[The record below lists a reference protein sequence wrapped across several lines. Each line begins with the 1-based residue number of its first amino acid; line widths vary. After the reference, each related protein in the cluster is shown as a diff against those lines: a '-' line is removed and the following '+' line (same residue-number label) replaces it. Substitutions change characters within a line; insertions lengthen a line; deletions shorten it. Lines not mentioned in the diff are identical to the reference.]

1 MNEFGDGSNDLE
13 AEIFFRSTDRLQMD
27 SCLKA
32 MAHDGKSLVIYSPV
46 SELLDHYGRAFV
58 RRLRSELTDTPVEVF
73 MPPDT
78 EAMLDKFNHLLGT
91 IKLDVAIKPR
101 VGLSPS
107 KIWVVHEANVLSAH
121 ELDLFTRLIHQFPGA
136 GVAAILMFSSGQNLS
151 QSIMGQ
157 GRQFVSWTLELPTA
171 AQKLSTIQQARK
183 SGREELVTNFFNK
196 LSRASAK
203 RPADDD
209 NKTKAPEDR
218 TKKSTPQKK
227 SKTKNPK
234 WLWVLIAGSLLIFS
248 LAVTAMLHPDK
259 GHEVLS
265 GLSGWVDQLMTDPQ
279 KPEKSVSK
287 QLPPEDAPPGPPSIL
302 PVNQSEATST
312 ANVSPTPEPAALGA
326 SSAPNASRLSST
338 ATAPQPKEPVKVIT
352 ELPEAAVQGRL
363 WLKGLPSESFVIEH
377 KQFASL
383 KDAQTAIKGKDWLV
397 NARIVPVFA
406 EGKDEAQF
414 AVVTGPFKSKE
425 RAKNASVRL
434 GLSSDAA
441 IIAVP
446 AAQVQAVPN
455 KAKP

>member
-1 MNEFGDGSNDLE
+1 MNEFGDASNDLE

-32 MAHDGKSLVIYSPV
+32 IAHDGKSLVIYSPV

-107 KIWVVHEANVLSAH
+107 KIWVVHEANILSAH
-121 ELDLFTRLIHQFPGA
+121 ELDLFTRLVHQFPGA

-171 AQKLSTIQQARK
+171 EQKLSTIQQARK

-203 RPADDD
+203 RSADDE
-209 NKTKAPEDR
+209 NNTKATEER
-218 TKKSTPQKK
+218 TKKSTSQTK

-234 WLWVLIAGSLLIFS
+234 WLWLLIAASLLIFS

-265 GLSGWVDQLMTDPQ
+265 GLSGWADQLMTDPQ
-279 KPEKSVSK
+279 KSEKSVSN
-287 QLPPEDAPPGPPSIL
+287 QLPPEDTPPGPPSIL
-302 PVNQSEATST
+302 PVIQSEATST
-312 ANVSPTPEPAALGA
+312 ANVSPTPGPAALGV
-326 SSAPNASRLSST
+326 SDVSST
-338 ATAPQPKEPVKVIT
+338 VAAPQPNEPVKVIT
-352 ELPEAAVQGRL
+352 ELPDTAVQGRL
-363 WLKGLPSESFVIEH
+363 WLKGLPAESFVIQH
-377 KQFASL
+377 KAYASV
-383 KDAQTAIKGKDWLV
+383 KDAQAAIKGKEWLV

-406 EGKDEAQF
+406 DGKDEAMF

-425 RAKNASVRL
+425 RAKNASIRL
-434 GLSSDAA
+434 GLSRDAT
-441 IIAVP
+441 IVAVP
-446 AAQVQAVPN
+446 TAQSQAVPN